1 MTSRWMLEVE
11 KVRDVRTVFHVMS
24 LAVLNEGRDL
34 PEDYRKHMDEAWGP
48 ARVAVAVGQ
57 KFGPGALRDFYTLLG
72 TRFHPGQEPRTRE
85 TVAAALADL
94 ERNAAEAMPG
104 GGRLTITA
112 AGDETCV
119 TLRVHDEG
127 RGISGENLPLLFTPF
142 FTTKPVGD
150 GTGLSL
156 PQAYAT
162 VKGHSGDIAVV
173 SNADPAQGATG
184 TTVSITLPRK
194 QTFQAP
200 EAKMILHGEED

>member
-1 MTSRWMLEVE
+1 V
-11 KVRDVRTVFHVMS
+11 H
-24 LAVLNEGRDL
+24 G
-34 PEDYRKHMDEAWGP
+34 
-48 ARVAVAVGQ
+48 
-57 KFGPGALRDFYTLLG
+57 LRF
-72 TRFHPGQEPRTRE
+72 RE
-85 TVAAALADL
+85 TRIAKIIADSLRAANLPDNVEVIVESALEDDKAWIDHERMASVLTDL

-104 GGRLTITA
+104 GGRLTISQ

-119 TLRVHDEG
+119 TLQVRDEG
-127 RGISGENLPLLFTPF
+127 QGISGENLPLLFTPF

-173 SNADPAQGATG
+173 SNADPSQGPTG

-200 EAKMILHGEED
+200 EAKMILHEEE

>member
-1 MTSRWMLEVE
+1 MHGLKFRKTRID
-11 KVRDVRTVFHVMS
+11 KIIADS
-24 LAVLNEGRDL
+24 LRAADL
-34 PEDYRKHMDEAWGP
+34 PDTVEVVVESALEDDAAWIDHE
-48 ARVAVAVGQ
+48 RM
-57 KFGPGALRDFYTLLG
+57 
-72 TRFHPGQEPRTRE
+72 
-85 TVAAALADL
+85 AAALADL
-94 ERNAAEAMPG
+94 ERNAAEAMPQ
-104 GGRLTITA
+104 GGRLTISA

-119 TLRVHDEG
+119 TLRVNDEG